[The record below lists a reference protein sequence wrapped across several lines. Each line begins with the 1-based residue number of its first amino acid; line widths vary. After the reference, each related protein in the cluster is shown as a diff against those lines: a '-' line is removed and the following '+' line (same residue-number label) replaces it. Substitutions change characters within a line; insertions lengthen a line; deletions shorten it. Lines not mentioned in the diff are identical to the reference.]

1 MKIEILKEPTDFRT
15 YLQHRMIENI
25 YLLLIKVTRSIM
37 GADDQAFICMYKE
50 WLGTYCIFEE

>member
-15 YLQHRMIENI
+15 YLQHSIIENI

-37 GADDQAFICMYKE
+37 VADDQAFIR
-50 WLGTYCIFEE
+50 TRND